1 VIIGGRGTALI
12 VRAFGTCPGVAD
24 GYSEGIVFKI
34 FTTLLL
40 LFSIKVFVFFSYL
53 LQFGGDSRLI
63 AVFGQD
69 YVGRPQKLSILLQ
82 DSESKQTLYGLL
94 NALS

>member
-1 VIIGGRGTALI
+1 MDIRKVVCYTR
-12 VRAFGTCPGVAD
+12 C
-24 GYSEGIVFKI
+24 YSLFFLK
-34 FTTLLL
+34 FL
-40 LFSIKVFVFFSYL
+40 LFFSSL
-53 LQFGGDSRLI
+53 LQFGGDSQLI

-82 DSESKQTLYGLL
+82 DSDSKQTLYGLL